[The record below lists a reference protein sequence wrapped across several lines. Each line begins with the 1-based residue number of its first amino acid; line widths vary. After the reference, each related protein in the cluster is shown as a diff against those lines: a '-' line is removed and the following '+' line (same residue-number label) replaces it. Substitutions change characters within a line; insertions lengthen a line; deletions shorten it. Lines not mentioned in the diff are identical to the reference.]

1 MWPVPATTEFAAA
14 AQGTTRRSFIKLSAA
29 TAAAFRTYGLM
40 AWAPRAEGA
49 QYTID
54 LSITEGDALM
64 VDGKSVYVRTFSPVD
79 GQVSLPGP
87 LMLVAERDEL
97 RISVTNTLSAP
108 HGFAIA
114 GLVDSGPIEP
124 GETKVLQLAAPA
136 AGTYLYHDP
145 VNVPFNR
152 LLGLHGALVTM
163 PADGSNTPYAGGPRF
178 TRQYVWVT
186 ENIDSVWCE
195 VARRGGT
202 TTLDEIVPDYF
213 LINGRSGVDSVHDET
228 ITIHGK
234 LNEPALVR
242 IVNSGV
248 ATHAM
253 HFHGN
258 HLDVLRHDS
267 KPAPYPMRKDT
278 IMMPAGMTKEA
289 LLPFKP
295 PPDIWPPIEQ
305 WGDELT
311 LSYPMHCH
319 AEMSQTAG
327 GGLYPNGML
336 AHWEIDR

>member
-1 MWPVPATTEFAAA
+1 LPATSTGIAGA
-14 AQGTTRRSFIKLSAA
+14 AQGTTRRSFIKLGAA
-29 TAAAFRTYGLM
+29 TAVAFGTYGLLD
-40 AWAPRAEGA
+40 WAPRAEGS
-49 QYTID
+49 QFTID
-54 LSITEGDALM
+54 LFITEGDTMM
-64 VDGKSVYVRTFSPVD
+64 VDGRSVYVRTFSPVED
-79 GQVSLPGP
+79 SVSLPGP

-97 RISVTNTLSAP
+97 HISITNTLSSP
-108 HGFAIA
+108 HGFAIQ
-114 GLVDSGPIEP
+114 GVVDSGPIAP
-124 GETKVLQLAAPA
+124 GDTKVLTLTAPP
-136 AGTYLYHDP
+136 AGTYLYQDP
-145 VNVPFNR
+145 VDVPFNR

-163 PADGSNTPYAGGPRF
+163 PADGSNRPYAGGPEF
-178 TRQYVWVT
+178 KRQYVWVT

-195 VARRGGT
+195 SARRGGT
-202 TTLDEIVPDYF
+202 TTLDDIVPDYF
-213 LINGRSGVDSVHDET
+213 LINGRSGVDSVHDES
-228 ITIHGK
+228 ITVHGK

-242 IVNSGV
+242 IVNAGV

-258 HLDVLRHDS
+258 HLDVLCHNA
-267 KPAPYPMRKDT
+267 KLAPYPMRKDT
-278 IMMPAGMTKEA
+278 IMMPGGWTKDA

-336 AHWEIDR
+336 AHWEIER